1 MDTSPALHLSQVRAD
16 GGFVGANVNIILKKN
31 GSNRL
36 LLSHFFAAKLCSHSC
51 SRLKITVFKVS
62 IQLLFSRFFLA
73 FSRIKD
79 FPPYF
84 LLQIT
89 VFQ

>member
-36 LLSHFFAAKLCSHSC
+36 LLSHFFAAKPFLRAKHLC
-51 SRLKITVFKVS
+51 
-62 IQLLFSRFFLA
+62 
-73 FSRIKD
+73 
-79 FPPYF
+79 
-84 LLQIT
+84 
-89 VFQ
+89 